1 MVDTIQSL
9 CIPVPLPLAGAGLSH
24 IPCGACGYQFP
35 SRLREGLGV
44 GQSDEI
50 DGFAPN
56 ADSPTPNPSRK
67 REGEE
72 RVMPSNDWYNT
83 NGPMS

>member
-1 MVDTIQSL
+1 MIPPNTNRPLHQL
-9 CIPVPLPLAGAGLSH
+9 CSPPLQAH
-24 IPCGACGYQFP
+24 IPFGACGSQFP

-67 REGEE
+67 REGRRKGSSEYAIAL
-72 RVMPSNDWYNT
+72 PLL
-83 NGPMS
+83 